1 MTDHFAATYAS
12 ARAKFSAAT
21 EKAGAKMA
29 VHIHPEKG
37 PDGGELATDVARF
50 GRNDAERVV
59 FIVSSTH
66 GLEGLAGSGCQVAW
80 IKSGGPARLPDGVAA
95 VLVHMLNPWGCA
107 WSRRQTEDNVDL
119 NRNFLDFSE
128 PLPNNEYYEALRPAL
143 RCPAYDGPLRDQ
155 ARADIA
161 AFRAER
167 GERAYVCAVFQG
179 QYSDSTGIGFGG
191 QQPTWSNRT
200 FRHIVENNAASAK
213 AVALIDFHT
222 GLGPFG
228 HGLLINTN
236 AAGSPG
242 LALAKSWYGDD
253 MAAVGERPQDIPY
266 EIKGDLCGALERM
279 LKGAVVVPTAL
290 EYGTFEVEQLLGLQI
305 DDCWLTNHGDVNSEQ
320 GRKIRAALRQFFY
333 PATAEWLAMIEPRAL
348 QVIGQAIAGIARVA

>member
-1 MTDHFAATYAS
+1 MSDHFAATYAA
-12 ARAKFSAAT
+12 ARAKFRAAA
-21 EKAGAKMA
+21 EKASAKITA
-29 VHIHPEKG
+29 YVHPEKG

-50 GRNDAERVV
+50 GPDDAERVV
-59 FIVSSTH
+59 IIISGTH

-80 IKSGGPARLPDGVAA
+80 IAGGGPARLPNGVAV

-107 WSRRQTEDNVDL
+107 WSRRQTEDNIDL

-128 PLPNNEYYEALRPAL
+128 PLPKNDHYQALRPAL
-143 RCPAYDGPLRDQ
+143 RCPAYDGSPRDQ

-179 QYSDSTGIGFGG
+179 QYSDPTGIGFGG

-200 FRHIVENNAASAK
+200 FRHIVESNAATAK

-228 HGLLINTN
+228 HGMLINTN
-236 AAGSPG
+236 AAGSAG
-242 LALAKSWYGDD
+242 LALAKNWYGDD
-253 MAAVGERPQDIPY
+253 MAAVGERPQDLPY

-279 LKGAVVVPTAL
+279 LKSAVVVPTAL
-290 EYGTFEVEQLLGLQI
+290 EYGTFEVEQLLELQI
-305 DDCWLTNHGDVNSEQ
+305 DDCWLVNHGDVNSEL
-320 GRKIRAALRQFFY
+320 GRNIRAALRQFFY
-333 PATAEWLAMIEPRAL
+333 PATVEWLVMIERRAL
-348 QVIGQAIAGIARVA
+348 EVIGQAIAGIARVA